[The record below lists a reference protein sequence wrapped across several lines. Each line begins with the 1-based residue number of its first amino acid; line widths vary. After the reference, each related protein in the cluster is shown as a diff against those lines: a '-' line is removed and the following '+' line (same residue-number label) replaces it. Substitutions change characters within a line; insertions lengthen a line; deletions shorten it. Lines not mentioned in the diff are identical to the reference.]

1 MVMTDMYSKMCFVQ
15 KLSSVGATPT
25 AIISK
30 MKEIFA
36 EHGVPDI
43 LRSDNGPQYSS
54 TAFTEFGEELEFH
67 HTTSSPHYPASNEF
81 AESMVKIIKTAFT
94 KS

>member
-1 MVMTDMYSKMCFVQ
+1 MENAFCWIRHPAALVC
-15 KLSSVGATPT
+15 
-25 AIISK
+25 K

-43 LRSDNGPQYSS
+43 LRSDNGLQYAGA
-54 TAFTEFGEELEFH
+54 AFTELREEWGFQQHYAKSSLLTFKWICRINCEDNQDSFH
-67 HTTSSPHYPASNEF
+67 
-81 AESMVKIIKTAFT
+81 